1 MNKKNVLSCTGGGG
15 EPLNR
20 IYYGRNSVIVNN
32 YWRSRS
38 DNVTKFNRQ
47 H

>member
-15 EPLNR
+15 APLNR
-20 IYYGRNSVIVNN
+20 IYYGRNIIVLDNN
-32 YWRSRS
+32 RRSCR
-38 DNVTKFNRQ
+38 DNVAVAHGK